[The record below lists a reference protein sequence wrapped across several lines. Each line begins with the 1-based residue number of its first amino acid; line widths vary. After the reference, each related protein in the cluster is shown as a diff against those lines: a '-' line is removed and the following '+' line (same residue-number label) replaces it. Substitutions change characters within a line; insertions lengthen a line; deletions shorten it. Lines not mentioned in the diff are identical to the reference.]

1 MVAYFRRVCERCRP
15 RGCSSAFAHLSAFRI
30 CVQVYEYLGLGKYFL
45 DTYIGGGTFGSVYEA
60 VVIETGKRV
69 AVKIDRDEC
78 GTASA

>member
-1 MVAYFRRVCERCRP
+1 M
-15 RGCSSAFAHLSAFRI
+15 
-30 CVQVYEYLGLGKYFL
+30 YEYFGGKYFL